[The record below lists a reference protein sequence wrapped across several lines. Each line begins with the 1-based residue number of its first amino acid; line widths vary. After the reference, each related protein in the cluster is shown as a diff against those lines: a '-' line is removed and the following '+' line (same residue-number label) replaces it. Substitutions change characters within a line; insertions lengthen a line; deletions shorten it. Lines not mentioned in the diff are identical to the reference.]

1 MLPLLALQI
10 QGQRNLGVG
19 HRDLGSPPPTLPTL
33 FSFPLQCRSENV
45 FHLPK

>member
-19 HRDLGSPPPTLPTL
+19 HRDLGSPPPHLTH
-33 FSFPLQCRSENV
+33 SFLISPAVPQ
-45 FHLPK
+45 